1 LTWQQ
6 GNGTASHPMNNATN
20 SQTVQPS
27 HNDTNGNSHQT
38 NGNGNGHR
46 NGNSHPI
53 IVDQGG

>member
-1 LTWQQ
+1 
-6 GNGTASHPMNNATN
+6 MNNATN